1 MLNFAERTGSGAV
14 MLVWSFLTSQAISQY
29 TTYSNVLFESLHR
42 SLWIAKATTNADLES
57 ASHASSLR
65 CLSRV
70 LLYTFTITDM
80 YPTTKAVWGVVW
92 ETNLLQYRYY
102 YVRAELKLFLAM
114 LHWYCCL
121 WCLISSSV
129 NSSSCQQL
137 PALERRTA
145 PATRCEEWVHFWAA
159 AHDLL

>member
-1 MLNFAERTGSGAV
+1 

-57 ASHASSLR
+57 ASHASSLC

>member
-14 MLVWSFLTSQAISQY
+14 MLVWSFLTSSAISQY
-29 TTYSNVLFESLHR
+29 RTYSNVLFESLHR

-57 ASHASSLR
+57 ASHASSLC

-92 ETNLLQYRYY
+92 ETNLLQYY

-121 WCLISSSV
+121 WCLIISSSV
-129 NSSSCQQL
+129 NSSSCQL
-137 PALERRTA
+137 PASERRTA